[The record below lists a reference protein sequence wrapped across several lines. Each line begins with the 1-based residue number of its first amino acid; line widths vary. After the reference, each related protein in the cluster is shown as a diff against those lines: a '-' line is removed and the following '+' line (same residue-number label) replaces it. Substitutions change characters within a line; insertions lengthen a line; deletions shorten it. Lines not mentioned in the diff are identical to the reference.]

1 MSALERRSQQ
11 CLSIGLVSFL
21 VLLLL
26 VIVGRTPI
34 LPLADSAAFGPFSL
48 FCDWVLAVFMPT
60 IDDRLRLL
68 LIINNGS
75 DRRSSSAANSPSDY
89 KLGQAAE
96 CGMGLGYA
104 AFRCVLLC
112 FCSRFSLFLGFHLGN
127 IIFAVVSFGNL
138 YEIFGITLTF
148 AIYVHMRP
156 VSVSVAVS
164 VTALLCSAVASLP
177 ACP

>member
-1 MSALERRSQQ
+1 MSEIMSALERRSRL

-34 LPLADSAAFGPFSL
+34 LPLADSAAFGPLSL
-48 FCDWVLAVFMPT
+48 FCDWVLAVFMP
-60 IDDRLRLL
+60 IDDRLRLRLL

-112 FCSRFSLFLGFHLGN
+112 FCSWFSLFLGFHLGN

-156 VSVSVAVS
+156 VSVAVS
-164 VTALLCSAVASLP
+164 VTALASLP